1 VVSVACERKT
11 DAGLTLVE
19 VVIAIALFTL
29 VSVGAAHL
37 LVWVTRAMWSSGAE
51 TITLAAAQAKLEE
64 LESLAW
70 RWDEAGNRVSDLDT
84 DLTGRT
90 PASGGPG
97 LAVSPPNTLDE
108 NVDGYVD
115 YLDERGQWVG
125 TGPSPPDSA
134 AFARRWQV
142 RTLAA
147 APDDTLIFRVLVV
160 SLANNPASG
169 RVISGRG
176 AGESVLTT
184 ARTRL
189 R

>member
-1 VVSVACERKT
+1 VPQHRRTE
-11 DAGLTLVE
+11 AGLTLIE
-19 VVIAIALFTL
+19 VIVATALFTL

-37 LVWVTRAMWSSGAE
+37 LVWVMRAMWASGAE
-51 TITLAAAQAKLEE
+51 TVALAAAHAKVEE

-70 RWDEAGNRVSDLDT
+70 RWDAAGTRVSDLDT
-84 DLTGRT
+84 NLSGRT

-97 LAVSPPNTLDE
+97 LAASPANTLEE

-125 TGPSPPDSA
+125 TGPSPPATA
-134 AFARRWQV
+134 AFVRRWQV
-142 RTLAA
+142 RPLAR
-147 APDDTLIFRVLVV
+147 APDDTLTFRVLVV
-160 SLANNPASG
+160 PIANNPTRGRVVSG
-169 RVISGRG
+169 RA
-176 AGESVLTT
+176 AGEAVLTT